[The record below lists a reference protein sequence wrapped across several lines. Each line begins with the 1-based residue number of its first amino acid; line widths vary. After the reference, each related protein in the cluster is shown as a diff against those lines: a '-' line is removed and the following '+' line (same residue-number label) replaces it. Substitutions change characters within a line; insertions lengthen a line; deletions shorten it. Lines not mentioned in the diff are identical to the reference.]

1 MSDQAHSVPCCSHAD
16 AHAHLHSHECR
27 GHNHNHTASVADTG
41 GSRLLIT
48 LLLNFVIPS
57 AQIIGG
63 LYAHSVALISD
74 AVHNFSDFTAILI
87 AYFAF
92 RIGQK
97 GVSLSH
103 SFGYRRAE
111 VLAALF
117 NVMILTAVSLF
128 IIREAAERF
137 LHPQPV
143 MGELVMWIAAIGVA
157 GNGLSAWLLHKDA
170 EHSLNVRGAFLHMM
184 GDLFTSVAVLVSGLI
199 LMFRPWYWLDPLFS
213 LLIVVFILK
222 NCWTVLKEAVT
233 VLMNATPVHID
244 LMDVQK
250 KIEEVPEVCG
260 AHYLHAWHA
269 GTGIAF
275 SAHVV
280 VADQM
285 LSGTEKL
292 AQTIRE
298 KLSHVFGIDH
308 AVLQF
313 ETADCGKG
321 GVLCEMSCNG
331 SPADQTETSGNRHHH
346 GESAH
351 RKEKMKKQF
360 TAVLRIV
367 LGLTFI
373 YASLHKI
380 MEPKAFA
387 EAVYNYQ
394 ILPDQLI
401 NLTAIALPVIEVL
414 AGLCLVFNFWTPG
427 AMSVING
434 MLIVFIA
441 ATAFNIS
448 RGLNIHCGCFE
459 SPGTEAADKWDM
471 ISTIVLDSV
480 MLAAGVSVFLM
491 QKNQGHREAHKAH
504 RGTEPHAKG

>member
-1 MSDQAHSVPCCSHAD
+1 MNAQADSREHFPGTGCCSHNHD
-16 AHAHLHSHECR
+16 PDHLAGHECG
-27 GHNHNHTASVADTG
+27 GHHHNTASVADAG

-48 LLLNFVIPS
+48 LILNLIIPS

-117 NVMILTAVSLF
+117 NVIILTAVSLF
-128 IIREAAERF
+128 IIREAVERF

-157 GNGLSAWLLHKDA
+157 GNGFSAWLLHKDA
-170 EHSLNVRGAFLHMM
+170 EHSLNVRGAFLHML
-184 GDLFTSVAVLVSGLI
+184 GDLLTSVAVLVSGIILI
-199 LMFRPWYWLDPLFS
+199 FKPWYWLDPLFS

-222 NCWTVLKEAVT
+222 NCWTVLKEAVA
-233 VLMNATPVHID
+233 VLMNATPEQID
-244 LMDVQK
+244 LVEVQK

-285 LSGTEKL
+285 LSHTEKF
-292 AQTIRE
+292 AGIIRE
-298 KLSHVFGIDH
+298 KLSHAFGIDH

-313 ETADCGKG
+313 ETSHCGNG

-331 SPADQTETSGNRHHH
+331 CMAKETSDNRHSL
-346 GESAH
+346 GESED
-351 RKEKMKKQF
+351 RKEKMKKRF
-360 TAVLRIV
+360 TAVLRTG
-367 LGLTFI
+367 LGLAFI
-373 YASLHKI
+373 YASIHKI
-380 MEPKAFA
+380 MDPKAFA

-401 NLTAIALPVIEVL
+401 NLTAVALPVIEII

-441 ATAFNIS
+441 ATAFNLS
-448 RGLNIHCGCFE
+448 RGLSIHCGCFQT
-459 SPGTEAADKWDM
+459 PRGEAAGKWDM
-471 ISTIVLDSV
+471 IWTIVLDTA
-480 MLAAGVSVFLM
+480 MLAAGAYVFFM
-491 QKNQGHREAHKAH
+491 QRNRAHDDHPATDV
-504 RGTEPHAKG
+504 RAEG